1 VTQGLGQLGRICDT
15 GDAGRDRE
23 VDAMLLRRVIDTSS
37 DVATTSGRLAKI
49 ERLAELLRSAGA
61 SEIETVIAFLTGALR
76 QTRIGAGY
84 SLLQRVASASAA
96 DQSTLTLADV
106 DAVLAR
112 LEGASG
118 KGSAKVR
125 ESTLRKL
132 FERATQDEQEF
143 LFRLIT
149 GEVRQGALE
158 GVMIEAVARAAGI
171 EAARVRRATMLAG
184 DLGVVARA
192 ALTDGATSLDQFAVQ
207 LFRPIQP
214 MLAQTAD
221 DVPQAIAQLGRAALE
236 IKLDGARIQAHR
248 AGDEVRIFSRLLN
261 DVTQAVPEVVDAVRR
276 LDVATVILDGEAIA
290 LRPDG
295 SPLPFQTTMRRFGRK
310 LGVDGLKSELPLVP
324 FFFDILYADGRT
336 LIDDPY
342 ERRAAVL
349 VDLIPASER
358 PARLVT
364 ADATA
369 GQAFYDR
376 AVQAGHEGVMAK
388 SLDAPYEAGSRG
400 SAWRKIKAV
409 HTLDLVVLAAE
420 WGHGRRKGKL
430 SNLHLGARDPQG
442 GFVMLGKT
450 FKGLTDELL
459 EWQTGKL
466 LDIATERDGHIVRVR
481 PELVVEIAFNGLQA
495 SPRYPG
501 GLALRFARVVRYRS
515 DKTAREA
522 DTIETVRALHR
533 PSTT

>member
-1 VTQGLGQLGRICDT
+1 MFFSDL
-15 GDAGRDRE
+15 
-23 VDAMLLRRVIDTSS
+23 VDASRK
-37 DVATTSGRLAKI
+37 VAVSSGRLAKI
-49 ERLAELLRSAGA
+49 DLLADLLRRADPT
-61 SEIETVIAFLTGALR
+61 EIETSIAFLSGTPR
-76 QTRIGAGY
+76 QSKLGVGY
-84 SLLQRVASASAA
+84 SLLQRVASEPPRAGA
-96 DQSTLTLADV
+96 TLSVSDVDDTLAH
-106 DAVLAR
+106 

-118 KGSAKVR
+118 KGSAKLR
-125 ESTLRKL
+125 ESTLRAL
-132 FERATQDEQEF
+132 FERATKDEQEF

-171 EAARVRRATMLAG
+171 DASVVRRATMLAG
-184 DLGVVARA
+184 DLSVVGKA
-192 ALTDGATSLDQFAVQ
+192 ALTEGAAGLDRYRVQ

-221 DVPQAIAQLGRAALE
+221 DMPQAIAQLGRAALE

-248 AGDEVRIFSRLLN
+248 AGSEVRVFSRLLN

-276 LDVATVILDGEAIA
+276 LSVSTVILDGEAIA

-295 SPLPFQTTMRRFGRK
+295 SPHPFQTTMRRFGRK
-310 LGVDGLKSELPLVP
+310 LDVDELKSELPLVP
-324 FFFDILYADGRT
+324 FFFDILFAEDRP
-336 LIDDPY
+336 LIDEPY
-342 ERRAAVL
+342 HRRTEILMGL
-349 VDLIPASER
+349 VPESQR
-358 PARLVT
+358 PGRIVT
-364 ADATA
+364 ADASEA
-369 GQAFYDR
+369 QVFYDR
-376 AVQAGHEGVMAK
+376 AIAAGHEGVMAK

-400 SAWRKIKAV
+400 SAWLKIKAV

-430 SNLHLGARDPQG
+430 SNLHLGARDPAG

-459 EWQTGKL
+459 EWQTKQL
-466 LDIATERDGHIVRVR
+466 LELATRREGHIVWVR

-495 SPRYPG
+495 SPHYSG
-501 GLALRFARVVRYRS
+501 GLALRFARVVRYRA
-515 DKTAREA
+515 DKTADQA

-533 PSTT
+533 P